1 MVGHTAI
8 AIQTLITV
16 TIVIG
21 TSWLSGHSNTGSSVE
36 NKVNRRVQE
45 MEALHRE
52 KVDRL
57 YRHAEFGRLSSGM
70 FHDIM
75 TPLSALIGTIDNFER
90 CKGKNLPEVKE
101 YLSKAVTS
109 SRHMGDMMATIRRQ
123 VRVDEPP
130 SLFSIKD
137 EINAALA
144 TLRYRI
150 NQTKT
155 MIICTDTGV
164 GMLYGNAAKFHH
176 IIINLIANAIDA
188 CEGRNGIIHI
198 NLNCQNTTATIHI
211 KDNGCGIPEAMQKKI
226 FDFFVTSKDSVRGM
240 GIGLSCTKHAIEQ
253 SFGGTITFTSTEHI
267 GTTFFITL
275 PLKQSS

>member
-16 TIVIG
+16 TIVIS
-21 TSWLSGHSNTGSSVE
+21 TLWLSERPNTASAVE

-123 VRVDEPP
+123 VRIDEPP
-130 SLFSIKD
+130 SLFSLKD
-137 EINAALA
+137 EINKALA

-155 MIICTDTGV
+155 VITFTHTADT
-164 GMLYGNAAKFHH
+164 MLYGNAAKFHH
-176 IIINLIANAIDA
+176 VIVNLIANAIDA
-188 CEGRNGIIHI
+188 CEGRNG
-198 NLNCQNTTATIHI
+198 TIHI
-211 KDNGCGIPEAMQKKI
+211 VLNCHTSTAIIRIQDNGCGIPEARQEKI
-226 FDFFVTSKDSVRGM
+226 FDFFFTTKDASKGM
-240 GIGLSCTKHAIEQ
+240 GVGLSCTKHTIEHI
-253 SFGGTITFTSTEHI
+253 FGGTITFTSTEHI